1 MSVQEAETVL
11 NSTLLNVKSHDSS
24 DAALN
29 RELEALGR
37 LVQASLQSEQLR
49 RELSQRELIWRLI
62 RANLEVKLFQDG
74 LLSIK
79 SRLLRGVVLLGRNL
93 LSMDRDIAE
102 RLQIRQA
109 VFQYLDQLETLE
121 MEPKLFEDSVVS
133 SFQLLSNLTVNKSSH
148 DRSLLGELVEFYKR
162 KTVWSDEVSFTVWS
176 YMNNIFDDSDLLY
189 EALSKGKGRIIMISL
204 LEEFEKLNLETDLDR
219 NGLLLVKIFYKL
231 IIHGSFQ
238 KFTIT
243 HNEPDVTVRFLKV
256 ATTLI
261 TSKKSW
267 EIFELTVILSWT
279 WELFQKT
286 LLEVQT
292 YFKEKP
298 NMEPTFMYQKMLAVL
313 DCISSLVH
321 FEHARKFLLSYKGIE
336 TLVSLLGT
344 LHQNIKPKKLKD
356 TERQSHSK
364 SQVVEY
370 HNFPHIKSMIIET
383 LSSLIYQN
391 FDAQEL
397 MREIHGLELVLS
409 NCIIDDNEPFIKE
422 RSIVCLRFLL
432 LNNQK
437 NQEFVSKLEAREA
450 VNDDTLEKAGFEVK
464 IIDGKVKLNQKEKI
478 EELQ

>member
-1 MSVQEAETVL
+1 MSVQETEMVL
-11 NSTLLNVKSHDSS
+11 NSTLLSVKSRDSS

-29 RELEALGR
+29 RELEALGQ
-37 LVQASLQSEQLR
+37 LVQASLQSEELR

-121 MEPKLFEDSVVS
+121 LEPKLFEDSVVS
-133 SFQLLSNLTVNKSSH
+133 SFQLLSNLTVNKSGH

-162 KTVWSDEVSFTVWS
+162 KTVWSDEVSFTIWS

-189 EALSKGKGRIIMISL
+189 EALSKGKGGIIMISL
-204 LEEFEKLNLETDLDR
+204 LEEFEKLNLENDLDR

-231 IIHGSFQ
+231 IIHESFQ
-238 KFTIT
+238 KFIT
-243 HNEPDVTVRFLKV
+243 TYNEPEVTVGFLKV
-256 ATTLI
+256 AETLI

-267 EIFELTVILSWT
+267 EVFELTVILSWT

-298 NMEPTFMYQKMLAVL
+298 NIEPMFMYQKMLAVL
-313 DCISSLVH
+313 DCMSSLVH
-321 FEHARKFLLSYKGIE
+321 FEHARKFLISYKGIE

-356 TERQSHSK
+356 TERQSHHSQ

-432 LNNQK
+432 LSNQK

-464 IIDGKVKLNQKEKI
+464 IVDGKVKLNQKE
-478 EELQ
+478 